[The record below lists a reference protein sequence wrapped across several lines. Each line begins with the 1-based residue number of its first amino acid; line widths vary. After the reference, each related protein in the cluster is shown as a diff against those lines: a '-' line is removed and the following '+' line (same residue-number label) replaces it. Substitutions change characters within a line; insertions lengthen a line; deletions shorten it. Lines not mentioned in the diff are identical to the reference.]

1 MKEKK
6 LTQKEKYI
14 LRFITDIEILA
25 IETEQLLEGLHTELK
40 LCQSWEA
47 IKCHFNNCMRSVKI
61 NLDSLNKKDY
71 I

>member
-14 LRFITDIEILA
+14 MRFITDIEILA
-25 IETEQLLEGLHTELK
+25 IETEQLLEGIGTNLK
-40 LCQSWEA
+40 LCQSWDA
-47 IKCHFNNCMRSVKI
+47 IKCHFNDSVRSVKI
-61 NLDSLNKKDY
+61 NLDSLTKKDY